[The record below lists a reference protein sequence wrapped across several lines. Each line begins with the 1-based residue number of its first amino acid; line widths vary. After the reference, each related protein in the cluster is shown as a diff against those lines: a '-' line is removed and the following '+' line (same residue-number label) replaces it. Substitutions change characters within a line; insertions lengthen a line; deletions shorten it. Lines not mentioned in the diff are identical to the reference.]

1 MNLVSM
7 TLVFLSIFLEKCHE
21 QLLLRAIKKL
31 EALPETVGKI
41 HDLKKTSVGK
51 IERTESFVDII

>member
-1 MNLVSM
+1 M
-7 TLVFLSIFLEKCHE
+7 EKYHE
-21 QLLLRAIKKL
+21 QLLLKAIKKF

-51 IERTESFVDII
+51 IGRTESFVDII